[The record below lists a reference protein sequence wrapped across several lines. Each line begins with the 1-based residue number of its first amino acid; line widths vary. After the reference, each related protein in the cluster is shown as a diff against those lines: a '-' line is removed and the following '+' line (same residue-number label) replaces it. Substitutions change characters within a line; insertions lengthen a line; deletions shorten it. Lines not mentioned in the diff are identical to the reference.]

1 MHIECPIDDHRGNGK
16 IERLIRNK
24 NERLRTNK
32 QIVLQRDHSGLS
44 EILFALRM
52 YPTRNG
58 KSPYEKYVGIK
69 PNTIKKLVTSRE
81 LPISDS
87 SEEVKLSPSDF
98 ESGQDSTIFV
108 RERVRGTKLE
118 NVYKKRKGT
127 LLDQSQH
134 TITFLPAGKTQET
147 IISKRDIAKAN
158 ITEQQQPIEIA
169 DEQPCSSKE
178 ADRRLNQLR
187 KQMAKNVDMANTGE
201 LANQDELTNHSNPSL
216 SLDNTTHSAD
226 ESDKERPTKQVE
238 EPKAPTTTKSA
249 IKQLKDKIRKQ
260 QKKKKVSSLPTI
272 QENTPVIDLTES
284 DDEEE
289 EMAQEEQVKIKQER
303 QEETSSDDSSKNT
316 TRTNLPPRRDTIQ
329 ERRRGERNRQK
340 TDFFGHNVMVTKIDG
355 PRTAEQP
362 EKTKELFTHPKN

>member
-1 MHIECPIDDHRGNGK
+1 M
-16 IERLIRNK
+16 
-24 NERLRTNK
+24 
-32 QIVLQRDHSGLS
+32 
-44 EILFALRM
+44 
-52 YPTRNG
+52 
-58 KSPYEKYVGIK
+58 
-69 PNTIKKLVTSRE
+69 
-81 LPISDS
+81 
-87 SEEVKLSPSDF
+87 
-98 ESGQDSTIFV
+98 
-108 RERVRGTKLE
+108 
-118 NVYKKRKGT
+118 RKGT

-158 ITEQQQPIEIA
+158 ITEQQQQIEIA
-169 DEQPCSSKE
+169 VEQPCSSKE

-201 LANQDELTNHSNPSL
+201 LANQDELTNHINPSL

-238 EPKAPTTTKSA
+238 EPKAPTTTMLDIKQKKSA

-260 QKKKKVSSLPTI
+260 QKKEKVSSLSTI
-272 QENTPVIDLTES
+272 QENTPVIDLIES

-316 TRTNLPPRRDTIQ
+316 TRTNLSPRRDTIQ

-340 TDFFGHNVMVTKIDG
+340 TDFFGHKVMVTKIDG
-355 PRTAEQP
+355 LRTAEQP
-362 EKTKELFTHPKN
+362 E

>member
-1 MHIECPIDDHRGNGK
+1 
-16 IERLIRNK
+16 
-24 NERLRTNK
+24 
-32 QIVLQRDHSGLS
+32 
-44 EILFALRM
+44 M

-58 KSPYEKYVGIK
+58 KSPYEKYVGIE

-98 ESGQDSTIFV
+98 ESGQDSTTFV

-118 NVYKKRKGT
+118 NAYEMRKGT

-147 IISKRDIAKAN
+147 IISKKDIAKAN
-158 ITEQQQPIEIA
+158 ITEQQQQIEIA
-169 DEQPCSSKE
+169 VEQPCSSKE

-201 LANQDELTNHSNPSL
+201 LANQDELTNHINPSL

-238 EPKAPTTTKSA
+238 EPKVPTTTKLDIKQKKSA

-260 QKKKKVSSLPTI
+260 QKKKKVSSLSTI

-284 DDEEE
+284 DDKEE
-289 EMAQEEQVKIKQER
+289 EMAQEEQVKK
-303 QEETSSDDSSKNT
+303 K
-316 TRTNLPPRRDTIQ
+316 TRKTRRNKL
-329 ERRRGERNRQK
+329 G
-340 TDFFGHNVMVTKIDG
+340 
-355 PRTAEQP
+355 
-362 EKTKELFTHPKN
+362 